1 MKKRAKGK
9 PKIKLSLRFFFE
21 QIGGAGCGVCAVNTI
36 LKKNN
41 LKGAIFL
48 FSMTRGTSPKRMLH
62 ELRKAGLIAVSKTIK
77 IAKLKPWSILWY
89 PRKGD
94 DGGDH
99 YVVVARILKDW
110 VAIYDSAK
118 KKPYWGSKSVLIRNW
133 YKQFKKGKYGWVIE
147 VKKPSGRS

>member
-77 IAKLKPWSILWY
+77 IAKSKTI
-89 PRKGD
+89 K
-94 DGGDH
+94 
-99 YVVVARILKDW
+99 I
-110 VAIYDSAK
+110 AK
-118 KKPYWGSKSVLIRNW
+118 LNRGPFFGIHVRETMEATIM
-133 YKQFKKGKYGWVIE
+133 
-147 VKKPSGRS
+147 